1 MSIVAVNPG
10 STRSEQDRRYEEAA
24 SQFGPALERL
34 ARAYESDASILD
46 DLLQEIHLAIWRSFA
61 GYDGR
66 CSIRTWVYRVAHNT
80 AASHVLKR
88 TRIKRSG
95 FVSLEEIEAVPDCQP
110 LASEITARHQ
120 ALDRVYAMIH
130 QLDPF
135 DRQIIVAYLEGMDAL
150 AIGEMTGL
158 SPGAV
163 ATKIYRIKIV
173 LSRSFQQGPGA

>member
-1 MSIVAVNPG
+1 M
-10 STRSEQDRRYEEAA
+10 
-24 SQFGPALERL
+24 ERL
-34 ARAYESDASILD
+34 ARAYESDANILE

-88 TRIKRSG
+88 TRLKRRVL
-95 FVSLEEIEAVPDCQP
+95 VSLDQIEAVPDCRP
-110 LASEITARHQ
+110 LVSAITAHNQ
-120 ALDRVYAMIH
+120 AIDRVLALIY

-135 DRQIIVAYLEGMDAL
+135 DRQIIVAYLEDMDASS
-150 AIGEMTGL
+150 IGEMTGL

-163 ATKIYRIKIV
+163 ATKIYRIKTI
-173 LSRSFQQGPGA
+173 LARRFQQELGA